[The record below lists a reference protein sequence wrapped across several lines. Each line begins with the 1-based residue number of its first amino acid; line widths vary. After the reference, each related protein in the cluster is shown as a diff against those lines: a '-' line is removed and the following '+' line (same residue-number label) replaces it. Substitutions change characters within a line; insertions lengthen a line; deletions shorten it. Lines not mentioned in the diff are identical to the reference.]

1 MWEVN
6 CDHIHSSAR
15 QYWVLLFE
23 CTTHYFENINHADKT
38 NIILNKISNML
49 CLHNGCLMRERQ
61 YAIIDSSGAWE
72 QVRFVDS
79 VFLELCM
86 EYCQY
91 TYIHLVL

>member
-1 MWEVN
+1 
-6 CDHIHSSAR
+6 
-15 QYWVLLFE
+15 
-23 CTTHYFENINHADKT
+23 
-38 NIILNKISNML
+38 ML

-86 EYCQY
+86 
-91 TYIHLVL
+91 